1 MLCELENIKVY
12 YEIHGKGIPILMI
25 HGFMPDHRVLKGCME
40 PIFQNRSG
48 FKRIYFDLPGMGKT
62 EGKEWIKSSDEIIEI
77 IIKFIKNVI
86 LNEKFLIIAQS
97 YGGYLTRGLL
107 HTYPDEI
114 LGICLICPLIKPN
127 LKDRYLPEFTPII
140 KNPTFIKKLDP
151 QDREEFE
158 EIAIIQSE
166 YVWER
171 FQVEVLSGLKIAD
184 IKFLEG
190 IYPNRYELSFD
201 VDKLTNKFDKPTL
214 FLLGRQDNSVGYRNA
229 LKIIENFPR
238 ASYIVLDKAG
248 HLLQIE
254 QQEIFNISVN
264 EWLDRVMETMN

>member
-1 MLCELENIKVY
+1 MQFNLGNIEIY

-40 PIFQNRSG
+40 PIFQTRSG

-62 EGKEWIKSSDEIIEI
+62 EAKKWIKSSDEILGV

-86 LNEKFLIIAQS
+86 LNEKFLIVGQS

-107 HTYPDEI
+107 HKFHEKI
-114 LGICLICPLIKPN
+114 LGICLICPLIRPN
-127 LKDRYLPEFTPII
+127 LNDRDLPEFTPII
-140 KNPTFIKKLDP
+140 KNPSFINTLPP

-166 YVWER
+166 YAWER
-171 FQVEVLSGLKIAD
+171 FQDEVLPGLKIAD
-184 IKFLEG
+184 RTFLEA
-190 IYPNRYELSFD
+190 IYPKRYTLSFD
-201 VDKLTNKFDKPTL
+201 VDKMIKKYDKPSL
-214 FLLGRQDNSVGYRNA
+214 FFLGRQDNSVGYINA
-229 LKIIENFPR
+229 LEIIENFSR

-254 QQEIFNISVN
+254 QQDIFNISVN
-264 EWLDRVMETMN
+264 EWLDRVMETLN

>member
-12 YEIHGKGIPILMI
+12 YEIRGKGIPILMI

-40 PIFQNRSG
+40 PIFQNRPG

-62 EGKEWIKSSDEIIEI
+62 EGKEWIQSSDEIFEV
-77 IIKFIKNVI
+77 IIKFIKNI
-86 LNEKFLIIAQS
+86 IPNEKFLIIGQS

-107 HTYPDEI
+107 YKYYDEI
-114 LGICLICPLIKPN
+114 SGICLICPLIKPN
-127 LKDRYLPEFTPII
+127 LKDRDLPEFTPII
-140 KNPTFIKKLDP
+140 KDPAFIKTLDP
-151 QDREEFE
+151 QDRVEFE
-158 EIAIIQSE
+158 ESAIIQSE

-171 FQVEVLSGLKIAD
+171 FQDEVLSGLKMAGVQ
-184 IKFLEG
+184 FLER
-190 IYPNRYELSFD
+190 IYPKRYELSFD
-201 VDKLTNKFDKPTL
+201 VDKLTKKFDRPTL

-229 LKIIENFPR
+229 WKIIENFPR

-254 QQEIFNISVN
+254 QKVIFDICVN
-264 EWLDRVMETMN
+264 EWLDRFMEATN

>member
-1 MLCELENIKVY
+1 MLCKLENIEIY
-12 YEIHGKGIPILMI
+12 YETHGEGIPILMI
-25 HGFMPDHRVLKGCME
+25 HGFMPDHHILKGCME

-62 EGKEWIKSSDEIIEI
+62 KGKEWIDSSDEILGVIIE
-77 IIKFIKNVI
+77 FIQNLI
-86 LNEKFLIIAQS
+86 PSEKFLIIGQS

-107 HTYPDEI
+107 HKYPDEI

-127 LKDRYLPEFTPII
+127 PKDRILPEFTPII
-140 KNPTFIKKLDP
+140 KNPTFIKQLDP

-158 EIAIIQSE
+158 ESAIIQNE

-171 FQVEVLSGLKIAD
+171 FQDEVLLGLKIAD
-184 IKFLEG
+184 IKFLER
-190 IYPNRYELSFD
+190 IYLHKYELSFD
-201 VDKLTNKFDKPTL
+201 VDKLPKKFVRPTL

-229 LKIIENFPR
+229 LKIIESFPR

-254 QQEIFNISVN
+254 QQKIFNISVN
-264 EWLDRVMETMN
+264 EWLDRVIETVN

>member
-1 MLCELENIKVY
+1 MQCELENIKIY
-12 YEIHGKGIPILMI
+12 YEIHGKGIPILMV

-62 EGKEWIKSSDEIIEI
+62 EGKKWIKSTDEMLEI
-77 IIKFIKNVI
+77 VIKFIKNI
-86 LNEKFLIIAQS
+86 IPNEKFLIIGQS
-97 YGGYLTRGLL
+97 YGGYLTRALL
-107 HTYPDEI
+107 HKYHDEI
-114 LGICLICPLIKPN
+114 LGICLVCPLIKP
-127 LKDRYLPEFTPII
+127 KPYDRDLPEFTPII
-140 KNPTFIKKLDP
+140 NNPSFIKNLDP

-171 FQVEVLSGLKIAD
+171 FQDEVLLGLKMAD
-184 IKFLEG
+184 TKFLEE
-190 IYPNRYELSFD
+190 IYPKGYELSFD
-201 VDKLTNKFDKPTL
+201 VDKLTNKFNRPTL
-214 FLLGRQDNSVGYRNA
+214 FLLGRQDNAVGYRNA
-229 LKIIENFPR
+229 WKIIENFPR

-264 EWLDRVMETMN
+264 EWLDRVMETIN

>member
-1 MLCELENIKVY
+1 MQCELENIKIY
-12 YEIHGKGIPILMI
+12 YEIHGKGIPILMV

-40 PIFQNRSG
+40 PMFQNRSG

-62 EGKEWIKSSDEIIEI
+62 EGKEWIQSSDEIFEV
-77 IIKFIKNVI
+77 IIKFIKNI
-86 LNEKFLIIAQS
+86 IPNEKFLIIGQS

-107 HTYPDEI
+107 HKYPDKI

-127 LKDRYLPEFTPII
+127 LNDRDLPEFTPII
-140 KNPTFIKKLDP
+140 KDPTIIKTLDP
-151 QDREEFE
+151 QDRVEFE
-158 EIAIIQSE
+158 ESAVIQSE
-166 YVWER
+166 YVWKR
-171 FQVEVLSGLKIAD
+171 FQDEVLSGLKIAD

-190 IYPNRYELSFD
+190 IYPHRYELSFD
-201 VDKLTNKFDKPTL
+201 VDKLPKKFERPTL
-214 FLLGRQDNSVGYRNA
+214 FLLGRQDNAVGYRNA

-254 QQEIFNISVN
+254 QQEIFKISVN
-264 EWLDRVMETMN
+264 EWLDRVIETIN

>member
-1 MLCELENIKVY
+1 MLLALENITVY

-25 HGFMPDHRVLKGCME
+25 HGFMPDHRVLKGCIE
-40 PIFQNRSG
+40 PIFQKRSG

-62 EGKEWIKSSDEIIEI
+62 EAKEWIKSSDKMLEIV
-77 IIKFIKNVI
+77 IKFIKNI
-86 LNEKFLIIAQS
+86 IPDEKFLIIGQS

-107 HTYPDEI
+107 HKYPNEI

-127 LKDRYLPEFTPII
+127 PNDRVLPEYTPII
-140 KNPTFIKKLDP
+140 KNPSFIKTLDP

-158 EIAIIQSE
+158 QISIVQTE

-171 FQVEVLSGLKIAD
+171 FQDEVLSGLKIAD
-184 IKFLEG
+184 TKFLEG

-201 VDKLTNKFDKPTL
+201 VNKLTDKFEQPTL

-229 LKIIENFPR
+229 WEIIENFPR

-254 QQEIFNISVN
+254 QQDIFNISVN
-264 EWLDRVMETMN
+264 EWLDRVMETIN

>member
-12 YEIHGKGIPILMI
+12 YEILGKGIPILMI

-40 PIFQNRSG
+40 PIFQNRTG

-62 EGKEWIKSSDEIIEI
+62 EGKELIQSSDEIFEI
-77 IIKFIKNVI
+77 IIKFIKNI
-86 LNEKFLIIAQS
+86 IPNEKFLIIGQS

-107 HTYPDEI
+107 HKYYDEI

-127 LKDRYLPEFTPII
+127 LKDRDLPELTPIV
-140 KNPTFIKKLDP
+140 KNPTLIKKLDP
-151 QDREEFE
+151 QNRGEFE
-158 EIAIIQSE
+158 ESAIIQSE
-166 YVWER
+166 YVWKR
-171 FQVEVLSGLKIAD
+171 FKDEVLSGLKIAD
-184 IKFLEG
+184 IKFLEK
-190 IYPNRYELSFD
+190 IYPNKYELSFD
-201 VDKLTNKFDKPTL
+201 VDKLTIKFDRPTL

-254 QQEIFNISVN
+254 QKEIFNISVN
-264 EWLDRVMETMN
+264 EWLDRVLETIN

>member
-1 MLCELENIKVY
+1 MLCELENIKLY
-12 YEIHGKGIPILMI
+12 YEILGKGIPILMI

-40 PIFQNRSG
+40 PIFQNRTG

-62 EGKEWIKSSDEIIEI
+62 EGKELIQSSDEIFEI
-77 IIKFIKNVI
+77 IIKFIKNI
-86 LNEKFLIIAQS
+86 IPNEKFLIIGQS

-107 HTYPDEI
+107 HKYYDEI

-127 LKDRYLPEFTPII
+127 LKDRDLPELTPIV
-140 KNPTFIKKLDP
+140 KNPTLIKKLDP
-151 QDREEFE
+151 QNRGEFE
-158 EIAIIQSE
+158 ESAIIQSE
-166 YVWER
+166 YVWKR
-171 FQVEVLSGLKIAD
+171 FKDEVLSGLKIAD
-184 IKFLEG
+184 IKFLEK
-190 IYPNRYELSFD
+190 IYPNKYELSFD
-201 VDKLTNKFDKPTL
+201 VDKLTIKFDRPTL

-254 QQEIFNISVN
+254 QKEIFNISVN
-264 EWLDRVMETMN
+264 EWLDRVLETIN

>member
-12 YEIHGKGIPILMI
+12 YEIYGKGIPILMI
-25 HGFMPDHRVLKGCME
+25 HGFMPDHRILKGCME
-40 PIFQNRSG
+40 PILQNRSG

-62 EGKEWIKSSDEIIEI
+62 EGKEWIQSSDEILEV

-86 LNEKFLIIAQS
+86 PNEKFVIISQS

-107 HTYPDEI
+107 HKYHDEI

-127 LKDRYLPEFTPII
+127 LKDRDLPEFTPII
-140 KNPTFIKKLDP
+140 KNPTLIKMLDP

-158 EIAIIQSE
+158 ESAIIQSE

-171 FQVEVLSGLKIAD
+171 FQDEVLSGLKIAD

-190 IYPNRYELSFD
+190 IYPKRYVLSFD
-201 VDKLTNKFDKPTL
+201 VDKLTNKFEKPTL

-229 LKIIENFPR
+229 WKIIENFSR
-238 ASYIVLDKAG
+238 ASYIILDKAG

-254 QQEIFNISVN
+254 QKDIFDVSVN
-264 EWLDRVMETMN
+264 EWLDRVMEAIN

>member
-1 MLCELENIKVY
+1 MLCELENIKLY
-12 YEIHGKGIPILMI
+12 YEILGKGIPILMI

-40 PIFQNRSG
+40 PIFQNRTG

-62 EGKEWIKSSDEIIEI
+62 EGKELIQSSDEIFEI
-77 IIKFIKNVI
+77 IIKFIKNI
-86 LNEKFLIIAQS
+86 IPNEKFLIIGQS

-107 HTYPDEI
+107 HKYYGEI

-127 LKDRYLPEFTPII
+127 LKDRDLPEFTPIV
-140 KNPTFIKKLDP
+140 KNPTLIKKLDP
-151 QDREEFE
+151 QNRGEFE
-158 EIAIIQSE
+158 ESAIIQSE
-166 YVWER
+166 YVWKR
-171 FQVEVLSGLKIAD
+171 FKDEVLSGLKIAD
-184 IKFLEG
+184 IKFLEK
-190 IYPNRYELSFD
+190 IYPNKYELSFD
-201 VDKLTNKFDKPTL
+201 VDKLTIKFDRPTL

-254 QQEIFNISVN
+254 QKEIFNISVN
-264 EWLDRVMETMN
+264 EWLDRVLETIN